1 MSVKLICLSQSGK
14 IEEISIDKD
23 VSVSTFNKS
32 NLPSEL
38 TRKAGSYEL
47 SRECDY
53 DYNDHF
59 VTIYAFTEG
68 KAGTENKHELP
79 PPLDNSVYY
88 GNIYALYHENEKLCN
103 MSIEDYKS
111 FYEAAFGGFEDL
123 DDEDESEEDD
133 DDDSDLDGFIVKDD
147 ENESSDYDDSE
158 EESEYD
164 ADEDKNDDDL
174 LEMYEVYKHYIA
186 TMKKSGR
193 SASASIQEKLKKLAK
208 ILEERELL

>member
-14 IEEISIDKD
+14 IEELSIDKN
-23 VSVSTFNKS
+23 VCVSTFNKS
-32 NLPSEL
+32 NLPVEL

-147 ENESSDYDDSE
+147 ETESTDYEDSE